1 MDFTS
6 QKGIKESSVARLNP
20 LKLSQANKDYMKKKE
35 PNVSRSPQSPAS
47 KSKSIPQKASLKHEK
62 RLEKLQKLR
71 KSIKTHGEKSKSP
84 P

>member
-35 PNVSRSPQSPAS
+35 SNNSRSPQSPAS
-47 KSKSIPQKASLKHEK
+47 KSKSIP
-62 RLEKLQKLR
+62 
-71 KSIKTHGEKSKSP
+71 
-84 P
+84 